1 MGSGQSMYIRRRIRL
16 LHFITLFFSL
26 GLFAH
31 TAQALDCVEADT
43 GLVDMP
49 AIPIGPLAIPSNTP
63 QNTKVWESNDISMT
77 AYCDNVLG
85 TIIDVVHFYFNPRS
99 QSIGEGLLLGVTYNG
114 QDLEQ
119 DQQRA
124 STNSTPIQRGE
135 SVTIPV
141 TFRLYIKVN
150 GLPPAGGYYLGAN
163 EFVVF
168 QLDGSSRVNNTPG
181 AKNVKYSLSGL
192 QGIRFLACGSDITV
206 YPESQIINFATIQ
219 KKTLTEGGR
228 VNLPFAIKAT
238 KQGCLDNFSL
248 QAEFSTASPLVG
260 DSAID
265 LQNGTKLTLYNDLQ
279 QAVRLNYYD
288 DFAELNNTN
297 EVKKDFTAT
306 VSAIPGREIM
316 LGQFDTDVI
325 IKVNY
330 Y

>member
-1 MGSGQSMYIRRRIRL
+1 MSIRKKRCL
-16 LHFITLFFSL
+16 LRFITLFFSL

-31 TAQALDCVEADT
+31 TAQALDCVEAST

-63 QNTKVWESNDISMT
+63 PGTKVWESNDISMT
-77 AYCDNVLG
+77 AYCDNVIG
-85 TIIDVVHFYFNPRS
+85 SIIDVVHFYFNPKS
-99 QSIGEGLLLGVTYNG
+99 QSIGDGLLLGVTYNG

-119 DQQRA
+119 DQHRA
-124 STNSTPIQRGE
+124 NTNSTPIKRGE
-135 SVTIPV
+135 SVTFPV

-150 GLPPAGGYYLGAN
+150 GLPPAGGYYQGAN

-168 QLDGSSRVNNTPG
+168 QLDGSFGLNKTPS

-206 YPESQIINFATIQ
+206 YPESQIINFATIH
-219 KKTLTEGGR
+219 KKTLTEGGS

-248 QAEFSTASPLVG
+248 QAEFSTANPLVG

-265 LQNGTKLTLYNDLQ
+265 LQNGAKLTLYNDSQ
-279 QAVRLNYYD
+279 QAIRFNYYD

-297 EVKKDFTAT
+297 EVKKDFMAT
-306 VSAIPGREIM
+306 VSAIPGREIL
-316 LGQFDTDVI
+316 LGQFDADVI
-325 IKVNY
+325 VKVNY